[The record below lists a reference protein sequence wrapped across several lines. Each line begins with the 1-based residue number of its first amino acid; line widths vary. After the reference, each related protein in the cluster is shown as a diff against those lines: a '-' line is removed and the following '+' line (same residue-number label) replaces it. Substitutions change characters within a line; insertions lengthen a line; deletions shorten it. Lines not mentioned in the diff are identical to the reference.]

1 MLKWKIIFRLKGE
14 HRMKRKQSNDLASM
28 ILEALGGSA
37 NIFSL
42 SHCMTRLRLDVKN
55 MDFVNVNQLK
65 ALDGVINVVLQQTK
79 IQIVIGPKVQ
89 QVYDQL
95 ELLREQSAP
104 SMVTPSHQRKTS
116 LISRILDTISRIFTP
131 VIGAI
136 AGAGMIKA
144 LLALLVAANLID
156 KTGQNY
162 YVLNFIGD
170 AAFYFMP
177 ILLAM
182 SAAKQFKCN
191 AYLAVVLAGILLHPH
206 LVELKSA
213 GEAVTF
219 LGIPMVLASY
229 SASVVPMILITWVMS
244 FVEKT
249 VRRYTPKSIE
259 IFFVPMVVLLVMA
272 PLALLAIGPLG
283 TMAGNLLASLFKIL
297 DQKVGWILPIMMGMI
312 CPLLVMTGMHY
323 SLLPIQ
329 LAQYATLGYATLMGL
344 PMFASNMA
352 QAAATFAIYCQTKDR
367 SLKGIAGPS
376 SLTAFMGITEPAMY
390 GVTLRLRYPL
400 VAAMIGGGCAGIW
413 AGLTNV
419 RTYVS
424 ATSGILSLPVYIGE
438 DGLSNLINAI
448 ICIIISMTVSF
459 SLTFFWTLKKQRKEA
474 CVVSQSPS
482 ILKTSLEN

>member
-1 MLKWKIIFRLKGE
+1 M
-14 HRMKRKQSNDLASM
+14 
-28 ILEALGGSA
+28 
-37 NIFSL
+37 
-42 SHCMTRLRLDVKN
+42 
-55 MDFVNVNQLK
+55 
-65 ALDGVINVVLQQTK
+65 
-79 IQIVIGPKVQ
+79 
-89 QVYDQL
+89 
-95 ELLREQSAP
+95 
-104 SMVTPSHQRKTS
+104 
-116 LISRILDTISRIFTP
+116 P
-131 VIGAI
+131 V
-136 AGAGMIKA
+136 
-144 LLALLVAANLID
+144 
-156 KTGQNY
+156 
-162 YVLNFIGD
+162 
-170 AAFYFMP
+170 
-177 ILLAM
+177 LLAM

-206 LVELKSA
+206 LIELKSA
-213 GEAVTF
+213 GEAVTV
-219 LGIPMVLASY
+219 LGIPMVLATY

-249 VRRYTPKSIE
+249 VKRYTPKSIE

-283 TMAGNLLASLFKIL
+283 TMAGDLLASLFKIL
-297 DQKVGWILPIMMGMI
+297 DQKVGWILPIIMGMI

-367 SLKGIAGPS
+367 SLKAIAGPS

-390 GVTLRLRYPL
+390 GVTLRLKYPL

-459 SLTFFWTLKKQRKEA
+459 SLTFFWTLKKQREEA

>member
-1 MLKWKIIFRLKGE
+1 
-14 HRMKRKQSNDLASM
+14 MKQYYELATS
-28 ILEALGGSA
+28 ILSTLGGSE
-37 NIFSL
+37 NIISL
-42 SHCMTRLRLDVKN
+42 SHCMTRLRLDVHHHES
-55 MDFVNVNQLK
+55 VNVDQLK
-65 ALDGVINVVLQQTK
+65 QVDGVLNVITSQNQ
-79 IQIVIGPKVQ
+79 IQIVIGTKVQ
-89 QVYDQL
+89 QVYEQL
-95 ELLREQSAP
+95 EALREEPVSLSTIKSEEPKSA
-104 SMVTPSHQRKTS
+104 MV
-116 LISRILDTISRIFTP
+116 SRVLDTISRIFTP

-144 LLALLVAANLID
+144 LLALLVAGNLID

-162 YVLNFIGD
+162 YMFNFIGD

-177 ILLAM
+177 FLLAM

-191 AYLAVVLAGILLHPH
+191 AYLAVVLAGVLLHPS

-213 GEAVTF
+213 GNPVTF

-229 SASVVPMILITWVMS
+229 SASVVPIILITWIMS

-249 VRRYTPKSIE
+249 VKRYTPKSIE
-259 IFFVPMVVLLVMA
+259 IFFVPMMVLLVMS

-283 TMAGNLLASLFKIL
+283 TVAGNLLASFFKVL
-297 DQKVGWILPIMMGMI
+297 DQRVGWILPIIMGMI

-352 QAAATFAIYCQTKDR
+352 QAAATFAIYCQTKDS
-367 SLKGIAGPS
+367 SLKAVAGPS

-390 GVTLRLRYPL
+390 GVTLRLKYPL

-438 DGLSNLINAI
+438 DGLSNLFNAI
-448 ICIIISMTVSF
+448 ICILISMTVSF
-459 SLTFFWTLKKQRKEA
+459 SLTFFWTLKKQRQEQLI
-474 CVVSQSPS
+474 STLSTQPS
-482 ILKTSLEN
+482 IKTS

>member
-1 MLKWKIIFRLKGE
+1 
-14 HRMKRKQSNDLASM
+14 MKSKQVNDLASM
-28 ILEALGGSA
+28 ILEVLGGSA
-37 NIFSL
+37 NIVSL
-42 SHCMTRLRLDVKN
+42 SHCMTRLRLDVKHL
-55 MDFVNVNQLK
+55 DLVNVDRLK
-65 ALDGVINVVLQQTK
+65 TLDGVINVVIQQTK

-89 QVYDQL
+89 QVYEQL

-104 SMVTPSHQRKTS
+104 STVTPSHQRKTS

-144 LLALLVAANLID
+144 LLALLVTANLID

-162 YVLNFIGD
+162 YILNFIGD

-177 ILLAM
+177 ILLAI
-182 SAAKQFKCN
+182 SAAKQLKCN
-191 AYLAVVLAGILLHPH
+191 AYLAVVLAGILLHPN
-206 LVELKSA
+206 LAELKSA

-219 LGIPMVLASY
+219 LGIPMILATY
-229 SASVVPMILITWVMS
+229 STSVVPMILITWIMS

-249 VRRYTPKSIE
+249 VKRYTPKSIE

-283 TMAGNLLASLFKIL
+283 TMTGDLLASLFKIL
-297 DQKVGWILPIMMGMI
+297 DQKVGWILPIIMGMI

-367 SLKGIAGPS
+367 SLKAIAGPS
-376 SLTAFMGITEPAMY
+376 SLTAFIGITEPAMY
-390 GVTLRLRYPL
+390 GVTLRLKYPL

-438 DGLSNLINAI
+438 DGLSNLFNAI

-459 SLTFFWTLKKQRKEA
+459 SLTFFWTLKKQRQEA
-474 CVVSQSPS
+474 CVVSQSTS

>member
-1 MLKWKIIFRLKGE
+1 
-14 HRMKRKQSNDLASM
+14 
-28 ILEALGGSA
+28 
-37 NIFSL
+37 
-42 SHCMTRLRLDVKN
+42 
-55 MDFVNVNQLK
+55 
-65 ALDGVINVVLQQTK
+65 
-79 IQIVIGPKVQ
+79 
-89 QVYDQL
+89 
-95 ELLREQSAP
+95 
-104 SMVTPSHQRKTS
+104 
-116 LISRILDTISRIFTP
+116 
-131 VIGAI
+131 
-136 AGAGMIKA
+136 
-144 LLALLVAANLID
+144 
-156 KTGQNY
+156 
-162 YVLNFIGD
+162 
-170 AAFYFMP
+170 
-177 ILLAM
+177 
-182 SAAKQFKCN
+182 
-191 AYLAVVLAGILLHPH
+191 
-206 LVELKSA
+206 
-213 GEAVTF
+213 
-219 LGIPMVLASY
+219 
-229 SASVVPMILITWVMS
+229 
-244 FVEKT
+244 
-249 VRRYTPKSIE
+249 
-259 IFFVPMVVLLVMA
+259 MVVLLVMA

-367 SLKGIAGPS
+367 SLKAIAGPS

-390 GVTLRLRYPL
+390 GVTLRLKYPL

-459 SLTFFWTLKKQRKEA
+459 SLTFFWTLKKQREEA

>member
-1 MLKWKIIFRLKGE
+1 
-14 HRMKRKQSNDLASM
+14 MKRKQSNDLASM

-329 LAQYATLGYATLMGL
+329 LAQYATLGYATLMGCL
-344 PMFASNMA
+344 LYTSD
-352 QAAATFAIYCQTKDR
+352 AAD
-367 SLKGIAGPS
+367 
-376 SLTAFMGITEPAMY
+376 E
-390 GVTLRLRYPL
+390 
-400 VAAMIGGGCAGIW
+400 
-413 AGLTNV
+413 
-419 RTYVS
+419 
-424 ATSGILSLPVYIGE
+424 
-438 DGLSNLINAI
+438 
-448 ICIIISMTVSF
+448 
-459 SLTFFWTLKKQRKEA
+459 
-474 CVVSQSPS
+474 
-482 ILKTSLEN
+482 

>member
-1 MLKWKIIFRLKGE
+1 
-14 HRMKRKQSNDLASM
+14 MKRIQTNDLASM

-206 LVELKSA
+206 LIELKSA
-213 GEAVTF
+213 G
-219 LGIPMVLASY
+219 
-229 SASVVPMILITWVMS
+229 
-244 FVEKT
+244 
-249 VRRYTPKSIE
+249 
-259 IFFVPMVVLLVMA
+259 
-272 PLALLAIGPLG
+272 
-283 TMAGNLLASLFKIL
+283 
-297 DQKVGWILPIMMGMI
+297 
-312 CPLLVMTGMHY
+312 
-323 SLLPIQ
+323 
-329 LAQYATLGYATLMGL
+329 
-344 PMFASNMA
+344 
-352 QAAATFAIYCQTKDR
+352 
-367 SLKGIAGPS
+367 
-376 SLTAFMGITEPAMY
+376 
-390 GVTLRLRYPL
+390 
-400 VAAMIGGGCAGIW
+400 
-413 AGLTNV
+413 
-419 RTYVS
+419 
-424 ATSGILSLPVYIGE
+424 
-438 DGLSNLINAI
+438 
-448 ICIIISMTVSF
+448 
-459 SLTFFWTLKKQRKEA
+459 
-474 CVVSQSPS
+474 
-482 ILKTSLEN
+482 

>member
-1 MLKWKIIFRLKGE
+1 
-14 HRMKRKQSNDLASM
+14 
-28 ILEALGGSA
+28 
-37 NIFSL
+37 
-42 SHCMTRLRLDVKN
+42 
-55 MDFVNVNQLK
+55 
-65 ALDGVINVVLQQTK
+65 
-79 IQIVIGPKVQ
+79 
-89 QVYDQL
+89 
-95 ELLREQSAP
+95 
-104 SMVTPSHQRKTS
+104 
-116 LISRILDTISRIFTP
+116 
-131 VIGAI
+131 
-136 AGAGMIKA
+136 
-144 LLALLVAANLID
+144 
-156 KTGQNY
+156 
-162 YVLNFIGD
+162 
-170 AAFYFMP
+170 
-177 ILLAM
+177 M

>member
-1 MLKWKIIFRLKGE
+1 
-14 HRMKRKQSNDLASM
+14 
-28 ILEALGGSA
+28 
-37 NIFSL
+37 
-42 SHCMTRLRLDVKN
+42 
-55 MDFVNVNQLK
+55 
-65 ALDGVINVVLQQTK
+65 
-79 IQIVIGPKVQ
+79 
-89 QVYDQL
+89 
-95 ELLREQSAP
+95 
-104 SMVTPSHQRKTS
+104 
-116 LISRILDTISRIFTP
+116 
-131 VIGAI
+131 
-136 AGAGMIKA
+136 
-144 LLALLVAANLID
+144 
-156 KTGQNY
+156 
-162 YVLNFIGD
+162 
-170 AAFYFMP
+170 
-177 ILLAM
+177 
-182 SAAKQFKCN
+182 
-191 AYLAVVLAGILLHPH
+191 
-206 LVELKSA
+206 
-213 GEAVTF
+213 
-219 LGIPMVLASY
+219 MVLATY

-249 VRRYTPKSIE
+249 VKRYTPKSIE

-283 TMAGNLLASLFKIL
+283 TMAGDLLASLFKIL

-352 QAAATFAIYCQTKDR
+352 QAAATFACPLLVMTGMHYSLLPIQLAQYATLGYATLMGLPMFASNMAQAAATFAIYCQTKDR
-367 SLKGIAGPS
+367 SLKAIAGPS

-390 GVTLRLRYPL
+390 GVTLRLKYPLVAAMIGGGCAGIWAGLTNVRTYVSATSGILITEPAMYGVTLRLKYPL

-459 SLTFFWTLKKQRKEA
+459 SLTFFWTLKKQREEA